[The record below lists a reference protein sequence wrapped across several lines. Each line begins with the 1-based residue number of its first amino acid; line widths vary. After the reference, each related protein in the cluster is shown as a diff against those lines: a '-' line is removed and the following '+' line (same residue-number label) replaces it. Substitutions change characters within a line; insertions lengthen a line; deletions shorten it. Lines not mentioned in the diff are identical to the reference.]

1 MIHKKSNRLDLSF
14 LVETKLLFNFVPI
27 IVCVF
32 ILSLFF
38 LSCSRPVEG
47 DSITLEFTTNYVKT
61 YDVNRAIGFNE
72 ADCVVFRCGSFDLN
86 EVGIVAKI
94 SKSKNLQATT
104 LVFVKPNQSGDAY
117 ADYIQIAVA
126 PVIGKEYEY
135 DMAQA
140 KFYQVTPSSVEAAI
154 DNYGIPYLDW
164 QTGACNDS
172 EKFPC
177 CE

>member
-1 MIHKKSNRLDLSF
+1 VIYKKFKRLDLSF
-14 LVETKLLFNFVPI
+14 LLGTKSLLTFVPI
-27 IVCVF
+27 ILCIF
-32 ILSLFF
+32 MFSLFF
-38 LSCSRPVEG
+38 VSCNRPVEG

-61 YDVNRAIGFNE
+61 YDVNGAFGFNE
-72 ADCVVFRCGSFDLN
+72 VDCIVFRCGSFDLN
-86 EVGIVAKI
+86 EVGVVAKI
-94 SKSKNLQATT
+94 SKSKNLKATT
-104 LVFVKPNQSGDAY
+104 LVFVKPTQSGDAY
-117 ADYIQIAVA
+117 ADYIQIAAA
-126 PVIGKEYEY
+126 PVVGKEYEY

-154 DNYGIPYLDW
+154 DNYGIPYPDW